1 MAHVADKL
9 WTLEEFLAFD
19 DGTDTSYELFEGRI
33 VAMNPPLRGHAA
45 LVGRL
50 VRIIGNRLK
59 PPFEVYAEAGI
70 IPVNRRHSWYNAD
83 LIVTC
88 TPGNHKDQFIAEPVL
103 VVEVLSPT
111 TSATD
116 FSRKLPDHELMP
128 SMRHPAG
135 VEHGAP
141 DPPLATRS
149 GSLDG
154 APASRNGHPPADRA
168 AGRPAPGRAV
178 RRHSARMRAQASASG
193 RHRWP
198 RAKRR

>member
-128 SMRHPAG
+128 SMRDILLVSSMERLIRHW
-135 VEHGAP
+135 
-141 DPPLATRS
+141 R
-149 GSLDG
+149 
-154 APASRNGHPPADRA
+154 RKADRWTE
-168 AGRPAPGRAV
+168 
-178 RRHSARMRAQASASG
+178 H
-193 RHRWP
+193 RHRGTATLRLTGLP
-198 RAKRR
+198 VALRLAELYDGILPG